1 MNQKLF
7 IMLAASSC
15 YNRVNM
21 DTYIAVDVGGTQIRV
36 AVYQKGE
43 HRPSKQKR
51 IPTQGNNLP
60 PLERLINLIAELW
73 PVNDRVCAI
82 GMAAPGWVNP
92 QLGVIYLAP
101 NIPGWEK
108 LPLAQILF
116 ERFGVPVRLGNDANL
131 AILGEWRYGTGQ
143 GHHHLLY
150 LTISTGIGGGVI
162 CDDRLLLGTQGL
174 AAELGHVTVLPD
186 GPLCGCGHRGHLEA
200 VASGTAIAHYVA
212 DELAHGVPSS
222 LAQLANPTGRDISL
236 AAEQGDPLAKSA
248 LARAGTYIGYALANF
263 LTIFNPSIIILG
275 GGVSRSGSL
284 LIEPLRA
291 ALADRILSPEYLQG
305 LVITTASLGDDSGLL
320 GALVLAQGV
329 VD

>member
-1 MNQKLF
+1 
-7 IMLAASSC
+7 
-15 YNRVNM
+15 M

-36 AVYQKGE
+36 AVYPKGE
-43 HRPSKQKR
+43 NRPARQKR
-51 IPTQGNNLP
+51 IPTQDKNQT
-60 PLERLINLIAELW
+60 PLERVIDLIAELW

-92 QLGVIYLAP
+92 QLGVIYQAP

-131 AILGEWRYGTGQ
+131 AVLGEWRYGNGQ

-162 CDDRLLLGTQGL
+162 CDDRLLLGAQGL
-174 AAELGHVTVLPD
+174 AAELGHVTILPD
-186 GPLCGCGHRGHLEA
+186 GPMCGCGHRGHLEA
-200 VASGTAIAHYVA
+200 VASGTAIERYVT
-212 DELAHGVPSS
+212 DQLAQGVPSA
-222 LAQLANPTGRDISL
+222 LAQVAKPTGRDISM

-248 LARAGTYIGYALANF
+248 LARSGTFIGYALANY
-263 LTIFNPSIIILG
+263 LHIFNPSIIILG

-291 ALADRILSPEYLQG
+291 ALAERVLSPEYLQG
-305 LVITTASLGDDSGLL
+305 LVITTVALGDDAGLI
-320 GALVLAQGV
+320 GAYVLAQGV
-329 VD
+329 AE